1 MKILVFA
8 SLTPPATA
16 NYLISALRNAGHEL
30 FVCSDVLS
38 PLVDLKAR
46 GAVDVA
52 SVCARQGLEPELVLF
67 IEGGTMRLFP
77 VGLEQMSC
85 HTAWYGI
92 DTHMDYA
99 KHLRIGRLFDVTFVA
114 QKEFVERLRQDGLRQ
129 AHWLPLAFAAELHP
143 AEMLHRCYDVVYVG
157 SSSAI
162 VHPVRH
168 AMLAAIRKEFPNVF
182 MDTASPQDMGRIY
195 AQAKL
200 VFNKSVNNDV
210 NMRYFEAMGAGAV
223 LLTDPALNNGVDE
236 LFHVGEH
243 YLEYRDELTVLA
255 LIRSLLQDPE
265 RCQRVSYAARLHV
278 LAHHT
283 YQHRAEQLLETM
295 RQSHKLPRPR
305 HEDYFPALISQRL
318 LDEALR
324 SVGRAVS
331 STSGSGYR
339 RVAGQV
345 ANAVMIAFAEG
356 ISLIE
361 RLRGFIRRV

>member
-52 SVCARQGLEPELVLF
+52 SVCARQGLAPELVLF

-92 DTHMDYA
+92 DTHMNYA
-99 KHLRIGRLFDVTFVA
+99 KHLRIGRLFDVTFIA
-114 QKEFVERLRQDGLRQ
+114 QKEFVERLRHDGLWQ
-129 AHWLPLAFAAELHP
+129 VYWLPLAFAPELHP
-143 AEMLHRCYDVVYVG
+143 DEMLDRSYDVAYVG
-157 SSSAI
+157 SSRAT

-168 AMLAAIRKEFPNVF
+168 ALLAAIRREVPHVF
-182 MDTASPQDMGRIY
+182 MGTANPQGMGRIY

-223 LLTDPALNNGVDE
+223 LLTDHAQDNGTEE
-236 LFHVGEH
+236 LFIFGEH
-243 YLEYRDELTVLA
+243 YLEYHDEQTLCS
-255 LIRSLLQDPE
+255 LIHGLLQDPE
-265 RCQRVSYAARLHV
+265 RCSRIGDAARQHV
-278 LAHHT
+278 LAQHT
-283 YQHRAEQLLETM
+283 YRHRADQLLDVI
-295 RQSHKLPRPR
+295 RQSRKLAPPVA
-305 HEDYFPALISQRL
+305 EDHFSALL
-318 LDEALR
+318 ALNMLGAALAAA
-324 SVGRAVS
+324 GRALMLAPAGRYDKATGELAALLLSILGWGV
-331 STSGSGYR
+331 TMLERVRGLLR
-339 RVAGQV
+339 RP
-345 ANAVMIAFAEG
+345 
-356 ISLIE
+356 
-361 RLRGFIRRV
+361 